1 MSTDTSAKAAF
12 LRAIRTAVTDTS
24 EAAQIP
30 HDYALRDE
38 RQRSAI
44 VEQFIERLEDYKA
57 HVDRAD
63 PATLTSTI
71 ADACERYGIQRL
83 VLPADA
89 PAEWLPAGVLVMRDA
104 PALSYAA
111 LDGCDAIL
119 TGCALAIAQTG
130 TIVLDGGVRQGRRA
144 LSLIPDRHICV
155 VFEDQVV
162 GIVPEGIAQLSLTSA
177 RPMTFISGPSATSDI
192 ELSRVE
198 GVHGPRTL
206 HVILVS
212 AMVDA

>member
-1 MSTDTSAKAAF
+1 MSEDSAAKSSII
-12 LRAIRTAVTDTS
+12 RAIRAALTS
-24 EAAQIP
+24 TTEVAPITRAYTQ
-30 HDYALRDE
+30 RDE

-44 VEQFIERLEDYKA
+44 IEEFVERLADYKA

-63 PATLTSTI
+63 SATLSASI
-71 ADACERYGIQRL
+71 ANACERYGIQRL
-83 VLPADA
+83 AAPADV
-89 PAEWLPAGVLVMRDA
+89 PDDWLPAGAEVLRDA
-104 PALSYAA
+104 PALSYPA
-111 LDGCDAIL
+111 LDDCDAVL
-119 TGCALAIAQTG
+119 TGCTLAIAQTG
-130 TIVLDGGVRQGRRA
+130 TIALDGGARQGRRT

-162 GIVPEGIAQLSLTSA
+162 GIVPEGIAQLALTSE
-177 RPMTFISGPSATSDI
+177 RPITFISGPSATSDI

-212 AMVDA
+212 G

>member
-1 MSTDTSAKAAF
+1 MSEESAAKSSIIRDIRAA
-12 LRAIRTAVTDTS
+12 LKTAP
-24 EAAQIP
+24 EAAPIP
-30 HDYALRDE
+30 HAYAQRDGRE
-38 RQRSAI
+38 RSAI
-44 VEQFIERLEDYKA
+44 IGEFVERLEDYKA

-63 PATLTSTI
+63 VATLSSSI
-71 ADACERYGIQRL
+71 EDACERYGVQRL
-83 VLPADA
+83 LTPADV
-89 PAEWLPAGVLVMRDA
+89 PDDWLPAGTEVLRDA
-104 PALSYAA
+104 SALSYAV
-111 LDGCDAIL
+111 LDSCDAVL
-119 TGCALAIAQTG
+119 TGCSMAIAQTG

-162 GIVPEGIAQLSLTSA
+162 GIVPEGITQLAPTST

-206 HVILVS
+206 HVILVTAIYES
-212 AMVDA
+212 